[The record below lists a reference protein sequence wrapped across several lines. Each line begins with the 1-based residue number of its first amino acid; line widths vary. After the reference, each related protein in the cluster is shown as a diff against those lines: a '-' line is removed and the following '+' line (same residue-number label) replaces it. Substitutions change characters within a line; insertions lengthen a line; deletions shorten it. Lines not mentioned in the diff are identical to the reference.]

1 MSNNRQQMGKHQ
13 VAESTALV
21 GWQNGDVDDVEVPS
35 PSPMT
40 RPIATVSFVAWYT
53 TWQAAQ
59 LPGRAASA
67 WAGVFGVRPDSARNR
82 K

>member
-1 MSNNRQQMGKHQ
+1 MS
-13 VAESTALV
+13 
-21 GWQNGDVDDVEVPS
+21 
-35 PSPMT
+35 

-59 LPGRAASA
+59 LPGRAAAA
-67 WAGVFGVRPDSARNR
+67 WADVFGVRPDSARNR